1 MKFIIIQD
9 SILGLLN
16 YMAQVLLLKKL
27 PQYIQYLSF
36 LGISYLQQVTCDQ
49 LACNKLPVM
58 YFLKT
63 NSHLVQLRL

>member
-1 MKFIIIQD
+1 
-9 SILGLLN
+9 
-16 YMAQVLLLKKL
+16 MAQVLLLKKL